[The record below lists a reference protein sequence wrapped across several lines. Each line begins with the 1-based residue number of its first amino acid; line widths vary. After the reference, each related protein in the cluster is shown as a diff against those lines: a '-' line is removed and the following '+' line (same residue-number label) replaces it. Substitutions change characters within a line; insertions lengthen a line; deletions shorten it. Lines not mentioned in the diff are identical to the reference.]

1 MKTQSLL
8 DFNYVTYEDF
18 GRRFFEL
25 AVTEERV
32 AAAFAEIAGDEFE
45 MGPMAQGPA
54 GLARVT
60 AKVKIQQPHVRRT
73 LGDTITF
80 AIRIPL
86 IIELVID
93 LWLDKQRFVIDGD
106 IALRATAR
114 AAQPLLIVIDVAKPR
129 PSDIAVHVTS
139 RSVRGEI
146 LRILAGVDGEI
157 KRFVAAYV
165 AEEIDSPASQ
175 QAKIIDVA
183 EQTVS
188 AWDAG

>member
-1 MKTQSLL
+1 MHTHN
-8 DFNYVTYEDF
+8 FVTYEEF
-18 GRRFFEL
+18 GRRFFEW

-32 AAAFAEIAGDEFE
+32 TAAFAEIAGDEFE
-45 MGPMAQGPA
+45 MGPMAQGP
-54 GLARVT
+54 GGIARVT

-86 IIELVID
+86 IIELVVD
-93 LWLDKQRFVIDGD
+93 LWLDKQRFVVDGD

-114 AAQPLLIVIDVAKPR
+114 AADPLLIVIDVAKPR

-139 RSVRGEI
+139 KSLRGEI
-146 LRILAGVDGEI
+146 VRIIGNVDGEI
-157 KRFVAAYV
+157 RRFVAAHV
-165 AEEIDSPASQ
+165 AEEIDSPGSQ

-183 EQTVS
+183 GQVAS
-188 AWDAG
+188 AWDQDT

>member
-8 DFNYVTYEDF
+8 DFDYVTYEDF

-175 QAKIIDVA
+175 QANIIDVA
-183 EQTVS
+183 
-188 AWDAG
+188 

>member
-8 DFNYVTYEDF
+8 DFDYVTYEDF

-106 IALRATAR
+106 IALLATAR

>member
-1 MKTQSLL
+1 METQLMDKILL
-8 DFNYVTYEDF
+8 VPGAFVTYEDF
-18 GRRFFEL
+18 GRRFFEQ

-45 MGPMAQGPA
+45 VGPMAQGPG

-60 AKVKIQQPHVRRT
+60 AKVKIQQPIVRRT

-114 AAQPLLIVIDVAKPR
+114 AAEP
-129 PSDIAVHVTS
+129 
-139 RSVRGEI
+139 
-146 LRILAGVDGEI
+146 
-157 KRFVAAYV
+157 
-165 AEEIDSPASQ
+165 
-175 QAKIIDVA
+175 
-183 EQTVS
+183 
-188 AWDAG
+188 

>member
-8 DFNYVTYEDF
+8 DFDYVTYEDF

-146 LRILAGVDGEI
+146 LRILAWVDGEI

>member
-8 DFNYVTYEDF
+8 DFDYVTYEDF

-60 AKVKIQQPHVRRT
+60 AKVKIQQPHLRRT

>member
-8 DFNYVTYEDF
+8 DFDYVTYEDF

-146 LRILAGVDGEI
+146 LLILAGVDGEI

>member
-8 DFNYVTYEDF
+8 DFDYVTYEDF

-60 AKVKIQQPHVRRT
+60 ARVKIQQPHVRRT

-188 AWDAG
+188 VWDAG

>member
-60 AKVKIQQPHVRRT
+60 AKVKIQQPHLRRT

-146 LRILAGVDGEI
+146 LRIMAGVDGEI

-188 AWDAG
+188 AWDAV

>member
-80 AIRIPL
+80 AIRIHL

>member
-8 DFNYVTYEDF
+8 DFDYVTYEDF

-188 AWDAG
+188 TWDAG

>member
-8 DFNYVTYEDF
+8 DFDYVTYEDF

>member
-8 DFNYVTYEDF
+8 DFDYVTYEDF

-139 RSVRGEI
+139 RSVRCEI

>member
-8 DFNYVTYEDF
+8 DFDYVTYEDF

-106 IALRATAR
+106 IALLATAR
-114 AAQPLLIVIDVAKPR
+114 AAQPLLIVIDVAKTR